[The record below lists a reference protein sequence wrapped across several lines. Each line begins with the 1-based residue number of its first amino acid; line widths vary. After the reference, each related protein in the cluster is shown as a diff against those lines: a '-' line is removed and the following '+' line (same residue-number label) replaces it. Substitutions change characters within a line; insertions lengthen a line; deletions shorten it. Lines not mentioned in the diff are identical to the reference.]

1 MSEPESSTEHVR
13 RHRVRKGYRS
23 NRFVSSLAHVWHQW
37 WVEILV
43 VILIGVA
50 IFLLFERMNIRQT
63 LFTGLRRSVAW
74 VSGLISAAVAGVAG
88 LIRRTTVSDLIGYLL
103 LVLVAALVVWRVR
116 WRIMTSPRLT
126 EMRCP
131 QCGSE
136 LHRVHR
142 RTRDRIV
149 GLLVPVRR
157 YGCRNASCGWRGLR
171 VRQPHHES

>member
-1 MSEPESSTEHVR
+1 MSKPEAPTEHVR
-13 RHRVRKGYRS
+13 RHRVRKSRRS
-23 NRFVSSLAHVWHQW
+23 NRFISSLAQIWRQW

-43 VILIGVA
+43 VILIGFA

-63 LFTGLRRSVAW
+63 ILAGLRRAAAW
-74 VSGLISAAVAGVAG
+74 VSWLISVAVAGVAG
-88 LIRRTTVSDLIGYLL
+88 FVRRTTVSDLIAYLL
-103 LVLVAALVVWRVR
+103 LVLVAGLVVWRVR
-116 WRIMTSPRLT
+116 WRIMNSPRLT

-131 QCGSE
+131 LCGSE

-171 VRQPHHES
+171 VRRPHYES